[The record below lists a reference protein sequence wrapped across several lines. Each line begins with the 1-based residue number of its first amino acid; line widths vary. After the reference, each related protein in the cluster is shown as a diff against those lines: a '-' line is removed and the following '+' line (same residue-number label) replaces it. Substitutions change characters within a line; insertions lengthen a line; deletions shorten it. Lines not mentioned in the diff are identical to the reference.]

1 MAGIT
6 NYSINEIKNRLA
18 PLLKEEGL
26 QIVLL
31 FGSVLYRDL
40 GGIDSD
46 AID

>member
-31 FGSVLYRDL
+31 FGSVSMSGF
-40 GGIDSD
+40 GGNR
-46 AID
+46 